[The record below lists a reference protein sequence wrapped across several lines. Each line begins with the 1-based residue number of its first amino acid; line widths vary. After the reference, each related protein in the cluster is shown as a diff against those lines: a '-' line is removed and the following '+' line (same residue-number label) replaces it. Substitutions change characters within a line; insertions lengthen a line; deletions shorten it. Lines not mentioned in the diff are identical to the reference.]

1 MHNYRLT
8 TRLGRVSRDMRR
20 DSYPTSR
27 RSRGAMKSSRAVI
40 APAKLLFDYRRRS
53 RGTFAA
59 QFGRRP
65 SLSKLFW
72 PFGGLV
78 RVLKGSR
85 RRSNDLVDQVVGNF
99 RPSESSFSLVAFCL
113 PSCSARLHF
122 RDRVVGIPTWSLGVI
137 CTSQFV
143 DSGKR

>member
-1 MHNYRLT
+1 MLF
-8 TRLGRVSRDMRR
+8 
-20 DSYPTSR
+20 
-27 RSRGAMKSSRAVI
+27 RAVI
-40 APAKLLFDYRRRS
+40 APAKLPFDYRRRS

-99 RPSESSFSLVAFCL
+99 RPSESSFSLVAFCSPLLLGAFAL
-113 PSCSARLHF
+113 PRPRRWNSNVVARSNLYESIC
-122 RDRVVGIPTWSLGVI
+122 RLG
-137 CTSQFV
+137 
-143 DSGKR
+143 